1 MDFVRWARELAGSI
15 APETVAPGFM
25 ERLLVAAA
33 PTEARPERTIA
44 APYYLTDL
52 GVRSFEDP
60 ARFLSLHADALE
72 WQLPSAEESAR
83 LLLALPIADL
93 ADHLDAFVLL
103 TGDYDTAAA
112 AVRAREAE
120 IAGSGLHRLQLFAGV
135 LMAAV
140 GDVCCRRLLDAAAV
154 AAHAPTDMFMARH
167 RRAAAEIKRFG
178 SARTGLTM
186 LDELDR
192 QMAGATQGQALS
204 DGDLRALLS
213 VTANLRALAFLM
225 LKDWARAEAEIARS
239 RELATLTDL
248 RAVRLEESSRYA
260 AQENINLAQMLIKD
274 GDGARAVTTL
284 EENVEFCREHA
295 ADYLSEAL
303 SALAYAQFLHGEHRV
318 AARTAAEAASRV
330 AEEAS
335 PVRLQVA
342 REIRIAALAGAG
354 DSGGAAEELHRM
366 ERDPLGLELSRADV
380 LAAARSSDVP
390 NATRR

>member
-1 MDFVRWARELAGSI
+1 MDFVRWARELARSI

-154 AAHAPTDMFMARH
+154 AAHAPTDMFNTASPCGRRDQALRFGADGPDDA
-167 RRAAAEIKRFG
+167 RRAGPA
-178 SARTGLTM
+178 
-186 LDELDR
+186 
-192 QMAGATQGQALS
+192 
-204 DGDLRALLS
+204 DGGR
-213 VTANLRALAFLM
+213 N
-225 LKDWARAEAEIARS
+225 
-239 RELATLTDL
+239 
-248 RAVRLEESSRYA
+248 
-260 AQENINLAQMLIKD
+260 
-274 GDGARAVTTL
+274 
-284 EENVEFCREHA
+284 
-295 ADYLSEAL
+295 
-303 SALAYAQFLHGEHRV
+303 
-318 AARTAAEAASRV
+318 
-330 AEEAS
+330 
-335 PVRLQVA
+335 
-342 REIRIAALAGAG
+342 AGAG
-354 DSGGAAEELHRM
+354 TL
-366 ERDPLGLELSRADV
+366 
-380 LAAARSSDVP
+380 
-390 NATRR
+390 RR